1 MAVPQ
6 SKNTERGTL
15 REKTKA
21 KFSCSKNTSHGCA
34 LRQTPEKKIL
44 LLQSQTSVVSVFSLI
59 MFAQN
64 SNFDITLPQQ
74 NNEKKVSEKLYTK
87 YNATQRF

>member
-1 MAVPQ
+1 
-6 SKNTERGTL
+6 
-15 REKTKA
+15 
-21 KFSCSKNTSHGCA
+21 
-34 LRQTPEKKIL
+34 
-44 LLQSQTSVVSVFSLI
+44 

>member
-1 MAVPQ
+1 MAVHH
-6 SKNTERGTL
+6 SKNTERGTR

-21 KFSCSKNTSHGCA
+21 KFSCNKNTSHGCA

-44 LLQSQTSVVSVFSLI
+44 LLQSQTSAVSVFSLT
-59 MFAQN
+59 MFVQN

-74 NNEKKVSEKLYTK
+74 NDEKKVSEKLYTK
-87 YNATQRF
+87 YNATQCF